1 MPRIASAVTSLVVL
15 AVLALA
21 GAPAALAA
29 PDVSEAAAAL
39 RSGDPVYSAP
49 DAENALSGAEVSAL
63 SNQILASDVPQF
75 VAVLPAAATGGGTAE
90 DVLVALKDEVG
101 LAGVY
106 AVIVG
111 DQFRAGST
119 AQSVADLATEAF
131 RSQRDAGAAAV
142 LSEFVT
148 LTDARF
154 STSST
159 PADSTS
165 GGGGSGV
172 LILLLVLV
180 VGGVVVLVVF
190 SRRARKTRELQLTA
204 VRKTVDEDI
213 TEYGERLGSFSL
225 ADPDFDDA
233 TRADMQRALDSYDRA
248 KSSVALMRSPADAV
262 NVTTAL
268 EDGRYALA
276 CVDARLGGQPLPER
290 RPPCFVDPRHG
301 PSVADVVWA
310 PPGLGERDVPM
321 CAACRTTVE
330 TGGQPHSLEVATAG
344 GSRPYYQAGPEYG
357 AYAQGYYSPF
367 AGVMTAVVMG
377 TMLSSMWHVPGV
389 TGASGL
395 DSAGFGG
402 GGEGSGFG
410 GFGGGGG
417 DFGGGG
423 FGGGDFGGGD
433 F

>member
-1 MPRIASAVTSLVVL
+1 MRRIATALTVLLAAASLSL
-15 AVLALA
+15 AA
-21 GAPAALAA
+21 APVASAA

-39 RSGDPVYSAP
+39 RGGDPVYSAP
-49 DAENALSGAEVSAL
+49 DAENALSGAEVAAL
-63 SNQILASDVPQF
+63 SEQILASDVPQF
-75 VAVLPAAATGGGTAE
+75 IAVLPEAAAAGGTAD

-106 AVIVG
+106 AVVVG

-119 AQSVADLATEAF
+119 AQSVADLATDAF
-131 RSQRDAGAAAV
+131 RSQRDAGVAAV
-142 LSEFVT
+142 LSEFVS

-154 STSST
+154 GAGTSETSS
-159 PADSTS
+159 S

-172 LILLLVLV
+172 LILLLVLII
-180 VGGVVVLVVF
+180 GGVVVIVIF
-190 SRRARKTRELQLTA
+190 SRRAKKTRELQLTA

-213 TEYGERLGSFSL
+213 TEYGERLGAFSL

-276 CVDARLGGQPLPER
+276 CVDARLTRQPLPER

-301 PSVADVVWA
+301 PSVSDVLWA

-377 TMLSSMWHVPGV
+377 TMLSSMWAVPGV
-389 TGASGL
+389 TAASGL
-395 DSAGFGG
+395 DSAGLGG
-402 GGEGSGFG
+402 GDGSGFG

>member
-1 MPRIASAVTSLVVL
+1 MRRIAAILTS
-15 AVLALA
+15 VLALTSGA
-21 GAPAALAA
+21 LWVAPAALAA

-39 RSGDPVYSAP
+39 RGGDPVYSAP
-49 DAENALSGAEVSAL
+49 DAENGLTGAEVDAL
-63 SNQILASDVPQF
+63 SNQVLAGTVPMF
-75 VAVLPAAATGGGTAE
+75 IAVLPEAASGGGTVDE
-90 DVLVALKDEVG
+90 TLTALKDEVG
-101 LAGVY
+101 IGGVY

-119 AQSVADLATEAF
+119 GDSVSDLATQAF
-131 RSQRDAGAAAV
+131 RTQRDAGAAAV

-148 LTDARF
+148 LTNERF
-154 STSST
+154 GSGADTSS
-159 PADSTS
+159 SS

-172 LILLLVLV
+172 LVLLLVLFI
-180 VGGVVVLVVF
+180 GGAIVVVVLA
-190 SRRARKTRELQLTA
+190 RRSRKTRELQLTA

-213 TEYGERLGSFSL
+213 TEYGERLGAFSL

-248 KSSVALMRSPADAV
+248 KSSVALMRSPADAA

-276 CVDARLGGQPLPER
+276 CVEARLAQRPLPER

-330 TGGQPHSLEVATAG
+330 TGGQPHSLEVATTQ

-395 DSAGFGG
+395 DSAGLGG
-402 GGEGSGFG
+402 GGDSSGGWG

-417 DFGGGG
+417 DFGGG
-423 FGGGDFGGGD
+423 DFGGGD

>member
-1 MPRIASAVTSLVVL
+1 MRRIATALMVLLAAASVTL
-15 AVLALA
+15 AA
-21 GAPAALAA
+21 APVASAA

-39 RSGDPVYSAP
+39 RGGDPVYSAP
-49 DAENALSGAEVSAL
+49 DAENALSGAEVAAL
-63 SNQILASDVPQF
+63 SEQILASDVPQF
-75 VAVLPAAATGGGTAE
+75 IAVLPEAAAGGGTADE
-90 DVLVALKDEVG
+90 VLVALKDEVG

-106 AVIVG
+106 AVVVG

-119 AQSVADLATEAF
+119 AQSVADLATDAF
-131 RSQRDAGAAAV
+131 RSQRDAGVAAV
-142 LSEFVT
+142 LSEFVS

-154 STSST
+154 GAGTSES
-159 PADSTS
+159 SSS

-172 LILLLVLV
+172 LILLLVLII
-180 VGGVVVLVVF
+180 GGGVVLVVF
-190 SRRARKTRELQLTA
+190 SRRAKKTRELQLTA
-204 VRKTVDEDI
+204 VRRTVDEDI
-213 TEYGERLGSFSL
+213 TEYGERLGAFSL

-276 CVDARLGGQPLPER
+276 CVDARLANQPLPER

-301 PSVADVVWA
+301 PSVSDVVWA

-377 TMLSSMWHVPGV
+377 TMLSSMWAVPGV
-389 TGASGL
+389 TAASGM
-395 DSAGFGG
+395 DSAGLGG
-402 GGEGSGFG
+402 DGSGFG